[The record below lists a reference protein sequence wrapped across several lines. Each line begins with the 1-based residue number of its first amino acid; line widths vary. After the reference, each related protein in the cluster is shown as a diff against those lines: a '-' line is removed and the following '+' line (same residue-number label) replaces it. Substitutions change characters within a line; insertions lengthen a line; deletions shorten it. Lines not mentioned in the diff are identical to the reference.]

1 MSPIFVPI
9 NPIISQIYYFGI
21 EKIIFFKVVN
31 LQIVAITKNNIRN
44 GTYIKVNITLKSLT
58 NTNNKI

>member
-21 EKIIFFKVVN
+21 EKIIFIKVVN